1 MTANG
6 KSRRKRRH
14 RHAERRRHPTTTL
27 RTETQPPLPIDLF
40 HLDPGVAFLNHGSFG
55 ATPRAVLAEA
65 QRWQVEMERQ
75 PVAFLQRRFLE
86 LMEGARRPLAAAVNA
101 DPRDLVLFP
110 NATVALNLV
119 ARSLDLHPGD
129 EVLASE
135 HEYGAMD
142 RMWRRLCP
150 AAGASYRTAPAP
162 LTNHAAFAEVL
173 WSAVTPRTRALFISH
188 VTSPTALILPVAELC
203 RRARERG
210 IITIVDGAHAP
221 GQIPVDLAAIGAD
234 FYAANAHK
242 WLCAPKGAA
251 FLHARPEAQRRLDPL
266 AISWGDAGFAVTGSA
281 FLDELQWTGTR
292 DLSAWLAIPAA
303 LRFWE
308 ENGGEKVRA
317 RCRELARESRR
328 ELSHITDVEPLCP
341 DSPEWFAQ
349 MFAVPLPPCDGP
361 RLQAELLA
369 RHQVEVPVTRWHDG
383 ALLRVSVQGYNG
395 PRDLARLAAA
405 LADCLPRARR

>member
-1 MTANG
+1 MPT
-6 KSRRKRRH
+6 S
-14 RHAERRRHPTTTL
+14 AE
-27 RTETQPPLPIDLF
+27 PPLPRDLF

-75 PVAFLQRRFLE
+75 PVEFLQRRFLG
-86 LMEGARRPLAAAVNA
+86 LMESARRPLAAALNA
-101 DPRDLVLFP
+101 DPRDLALVT

-119 ARSLDLHPGD
+119 ARSLKLLPGD

-142 RMWRRLCP
+142 RMWRRVC
-150 AAGASYRTAPAP
+150 AGAGAVYRAAPAP
-162 LTNHAAFAEVL
+162 LTDHAAFCDGL
-173 WSAVTPRTRALFISH
+173 WSAVTARTRVLFISH

-242 WLCAPKGAA
+242 WLCAPKGSA
-251 FLHARPEAQRRLDPL
+251 FLHARPEAQRLVEPL
-266 AISWGDAGFAVTGSA
+266 AISWGDAGFAVTGSR
-281 FLDELQWTGTR
+281 FLDELQWAGTR

-308 ENGGEKVRA
+308 EHGGENVRL
-317 RCRELARESRR
+317 RCRQLARESRR
-328 ELSHITDVEPLCP
+328 ELSRLTGAEALCP
-341 DSPEWFAQ
+341 DSAEWLAQ

-361 RLQAELLA
+361 RLQADLLA
-369 RHQVEVPVTRWHDG
+369 RHQVEVPVTRWRESS
-383 ALLRVSVQGYNG
+383 LLRVSVQAYNS
-395 PRDLARLAAA
+395 PWDLARLAEA
-405 LADCLPRARR
+405 LADCLPRATR

>member
-1 MTANG
+1 M
-6 KSRRKRRH
+6 RRH
-14 RHAERRRHPTTTL
+14 RHAVTRRHPRDPL
-27 RTETQPPLPIDLF
+27 PTEFRPPLPRELF
-40 HLDPGVAFLNHGSFG
+40 HLDPEVAFLNHGSFG

-86 LMEGARRPLAAAVNA
+86 LMEGARRPLAAALNA
-101 DPRDLVLFP
+101 DPRDVVLFP

-119 ARSLDLHPGD
+119 ARSLALRPGD
-129 EVLASE
+129 EVLATE

-142 RMWRRLCP
+142 RMWRRLC
-150 AAGASYRTAPAP
+150 AVSGAVYRPAPAP
-162 LTNHAAFAEVL
+162 LTDHAAFAEAL
-173 WSAVTPRTRALFISH
+173 WSAVTPRTRVLFISH

-210 IITIVDGAHAP
+210 IITVVDGAHAP

-242 WLCAPKGAA
+242 WLCAPKGSA
-251 FLHARPEAQRRLDPL
+251 FLHARPARQRQLEPL

-308 ENGGEKVRA
+308 ENDGETVRA

-328 ELSHITDVEPLCP
+328 ELSRLAGTAPLCP

-349 MFAVPLPPCDGP
+349 MFAVSLPPCDGA
-361 RLQAELLA
+361 RLQADLLA
-369 RHQVEVPVTRWHDG
+369 RHRVEVPVTRWHDRP
-383 ALLRVSVQGYNG
+383 LLRVSVQGYNG